1 MPDRSCH
8 EEAKRGKTLPD
19 ASSWLEAW
27 TRTAEIVGFFA
38 MSANGT
44 VLTWSPGCE
53 RMCGYS
59 PAEIVGHPVDMLFPR
74 ESEASRVRAILA
86 TLSARGDAEFESWCC
101 RKDKSRFW
109 AECVATRLTNF
120 PSGPD
125 LAVLIRNASDKHQA
139 YDEAIES
146 GRAFRMLVEGVTD
159 YAIFMLDPHGVVT
172 SWNPGARRIKG
183 YSQQDILGSHFS
195 RFYTPED
202 AAAGV
207 PQRGLDAA
215 RREGR
220 FEAEGWRVRKD
231 GSRFWAH
238 VVIDAIYDDHG
249 KLAGFAKIT
258 RDITDRRD
266 AAKLLEQTRN
276 ELFQSQKMEALGKL
290 TGGVAHDFNNVLQI
304 LRGNLEL
311 LAVRHSADAWTR
323 ERLEKAS
330 EAIERGA
337 KLSMQLLAFG
347 RRQPLAADVI
357 NVGDMLK
364 GMDDLLRRALGE
376 EVQIATVV
384 APDLWNSL
392 LDSHQLE
399 NVILNLC
406 INARDA
412 MPKGGKL
419 TIETCNAIL
428 DDEYVRGLENVPP
441 GEYVMVSVTDTGTG
455 MTPEVMEKAFDPFF
469 TTKGNRQ
476 GSGLGLSMAYGY
488 VKQSGGHIG
497 IFSEVGRGTAVK
509 IYFPRSTGQVTP
521 RPPRENIPA
530 TGGHETILVVEDDR
544 IVQSTVIEMLASLGY
559 HVLKADNAA
568 QALTI
573 LRSGVRVEML
583 FTDVVMPGSMASPE
597 MVRIAQSLLP
607 DLKVLYTSGYAQNA
621 IIHHGKLD
629 KGVQL
634 LSKPYSRERLAQ
646 KIRQVFEAKDASA
659 GAKTGH
665 ARRVL
670 VVEDEPESLEAT
682 CELIRM
688 IGHEASPALDAN
700 EARQV
705 LRTGRFD
712 VLLTDLRLP
721 GMSGSDFAIEASRI
735 DPSLRVIVASGQF
748 PGTGGLP
755 GVESPKQ
762 NGWRLLLKP
771 FTAQQLQD
779 AIEE

>member
-1 MPDRSCH
+1 MPDRSGH
-8 EEAKRGKTLPD
+8 EVSEQEATLP
-19 ASSWLEAW
+19 ASRSWLEAW
-27 TRTAEIVGFFA
+27 VRTTENVGLFA
-38 MSANGT
+38 VSENGT

-53 RMCGYS
+53 RMCGYP
-59 PAEIVGHPVDMLFPR
+59 PAAIVGHSIDMLFAS
-74 ESEASRVRAILA
+74 ESDASRVRAALA
-86 TLSARGDAEFESWCC
+86 TLATRNEVELESLCC

-109 AECVATRLTNF
+109 AEFVVTRLTAFSSEPN
-120 PSGPD
+120 
-125 LAVLIRNASDKHQA
+125 LAVLIRDASDKRQA

-146 GRAFRMLVEGVTD
+146 GRAFRMLVGGVTD

-183 YSQQDILGSHFS
+183 YSEEDILGSHFS

-202 AAAGV
+202 AAAGA
-207 PQRGLDAA
+207 PQRGLDTA

-231 GSRFWAH
+231 SSRFWAH

-258 RDITDRRD
+258 RDITDRAE

-290 TGGVAHDFNNVLQI
+290 TGGVAHDFNNLLQI

-311 LAVRHSADAWTR
+311 LAVRYRSDVWTR

-357 NVGDMLK
+357 NIGDMLK

-376 EVQIATVV
+376 EVQIGTVV
-384 APDLWNSL
+384 APELWNNL

-412 MPKGGKL
+412 MPNGGKL
-419 TIETCNAIL
+419 VIAACNTIL
-428 DDEYVRGLENVPP
+428 DDEHVRGLEDVAP

-469 TTKGNRQ
+469 TTKGDGQ
-476 GSGLGLSMAYGY
+476 SSGLGLSMAYGY

-497 IFSEVGRGTAVK
+497 ISSRVGHGTAVK
-509 IYFPRSTGQVTP
+509 MYFPRSAGQVT
-521 RPPRENIPA
+521 RAVLEESVPA
-530 TGGHETILVVEDDR
+530 AGGHETILVVEDDR
-544 IVQSTVIEMLASLGY
+544 IVQSTVIEMLVSLGY
-559 HVLKADNAA
+559 HVLKADNAT

-573 LRSGVRVEML
+573 LRSGVRVDML

-597 MVRIAQSLLP
+597 MVRIALSLLP
-607 DLKVLYTSGYAQNA
+607 DLKVLYTSGYAQTA
-621 IIHHGKLD
+621 IIHDGKLD
-629 KGVQL
+629 RGVQL

-659 GAKTGH
+659 GTK
-665 ARRVL
+665 ARQASRVL

-700 EARQV
+700 IARQA
-705 LRTGRFD
+705 LRTGHFD

-721 GMSGSDFAIEASRI
+721 GMSGSDFAMEASRV
-735 DPSLRVIVASGQF
+735 DPSIRVIIASGQF
-748 PGTGGLP
+748 PDTGGLP
-755 GVESPKQ
+755 GVASPEQ
-762 NGWRLLLKP
+762 NGWRMLLKP
-771 FTAQQLQD
+771 FTAQQLQQ